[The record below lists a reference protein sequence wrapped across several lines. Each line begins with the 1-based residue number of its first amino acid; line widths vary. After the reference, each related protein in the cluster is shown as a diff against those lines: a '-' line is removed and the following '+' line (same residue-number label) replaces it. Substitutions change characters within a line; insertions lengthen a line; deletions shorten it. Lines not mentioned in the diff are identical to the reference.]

1 MSFDNF
7 LFALEVCAVLLAVGY
22 LLLAVRRDIRCWIAG
37 ILSSSIYLFLM
48 YLANLYMESI
58 LQVFYIFMGFY
69 GFQQW
74 KSDNTE
80 QNEISISTWSL
91 KIHAFIVSSIIIL
104 SYFFGE
110 LLVRYTD
117 AALPFLDSLTTFGAL
132 FATYMVAK
140 KILENWIYWFFIDAI
155 SIYLFIGRELY
166 LTSILFCIYLV
177 IILFGFRSWLT
188 AYKTNI

>member
-1 MSFDNF
+1 MSSENF
-7 LFALEVCAVLLAVGY
+7 LFALESCAVFLAIVY

-37 ILSSSIYLFLM
+37 ILSSCLYLFLM
-48 YLANLYMESI
+48 YSANLYMESI
-58 LQVFYIFMGFY
+58 LQIFYVFMGFY

-74 KSDNTE
+74 RSDNIN
-80 QNEISISTWSL
+80 QKEISISTWSF
-91 KIHAFIVSSIIIL
+91 KIHICIASSIAIF
-104 SYFFGE
+104 SYVSAN

-140 KILENWIYWFFIDAI
+140 KIVENWIYWFLIDAT
-155 SIYLFIGRELY
+155 SVYLFIGRELY
-166 LTSILFCIYLV
+166 LTSVLFCIYLV
-177 IILFGFRSWLT
+177 IIIFGYRSWLK